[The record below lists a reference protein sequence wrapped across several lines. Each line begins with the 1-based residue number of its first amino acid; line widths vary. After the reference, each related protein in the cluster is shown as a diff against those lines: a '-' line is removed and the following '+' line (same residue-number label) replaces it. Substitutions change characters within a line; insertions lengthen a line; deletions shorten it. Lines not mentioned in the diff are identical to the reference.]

1 MSTLSWVR
9 PNAWR
14 VASMLRWIDGASRSF
29 AFGATTNCC
38 STAGH
43 AAPTSTLDSTSSTT
57 AIAGSCRLRRN
68 TATKN
73 AAAQMIEMNS
83 RISLAGMTAFRS
95 V

>member
-1 MSTLSWVR
+1 
-9 PNAWR
+9 
-14 VASMLRWIDGASRSF
+14 MLRWMDGASRSF

-57 AIAGSCRLRRN
+57 RDRGQLQVAPEHAP
-68 TATKN
+68 TKN
-73 AAAQMIEMNS
+73 AAAQMTAMNS
-83 RISLAGMTAFRS
+83 RIILAGSTALMS